1 MVNSAA
7 RAVKRRYLAG
17 VPIWHGVLPDSS
29 VRVTRTLDD
38 LDLAVA
44 EFRAAGMRLVA
55 LLGGDGSL
63 HRLVEALLHQYD
75 EKDAPVVLALAGGTM
90 NGLARSLGSG
100 GRPEAVLRAAV
111 AAVQAGVPWPIRPR
125 YLLRVT
131 DSHAV
136 RTRYGFGFVSGAA
149 VRAFQAY
156 YRRSEPGVVDALR
169 ASLLPITAALGAGTL
184 YAGLRLEVSGD
195 DSPWLPEP
203 VHTVAA
209 SVTENPFLW
218 FRPFG
223 APLGDGAAFHLA
235 ATAMRP
241 RELAMR
247 LWSVFRGRCRHPR
260 LRVGQV
266 QVATIRGDSSYVI
279 DGDLYDVPGIV
290 ELRLAVGPRLKF
302 VCAPPQSAAPRG

>member
-1 MVNSAA
+1 
-7 RAVKRRYLAG
+7 VKRRYLGA
-17 VPIWHGVLPDSS
+17 VPFWRGILPDSS
-29 VRVTRTLDD
+29 VRVTSTLED
-38 LDLAVA
+38 LDRSVA
-44 EFRAAGMRLVA
+44 QFRAAGVHLVA

-75 EKDAPVVLALAGGTM
+75 ESDVPVVLALAGGTM

-100 GRPEAVLRAAV
+100 GRPEPVLRAAV
-111 AAVQAGVPWPIRPR
+111 AAVEAGAPLPIRAR
-125 YLLRVT
+125 YLLRVR
-131 DSHAV
+131 DSRAR

-156 YRRSEPGVVDALR
+156 YRRPEPGIADALR
-169 ASLLPITAALGAGTL
+169 AALLPITAALGAGTL
-184 YAGLRLEVSGD
+184 YDGLRLEVTGD
-195 DSPWLPEP
+195 GSPWLPDP

-223 APLGDGAAFHLA
+223 APLGDAAAFHLA
-235 ATAMRP
+235 ATGMRP

-247 LWSVFRGRCRHPR
+247 LWSIFRGRCRHPR

-266 QVATIRGDSSYVI
+266 KSATIRGESAYVI
-279 DGDLYDVPGIV
+279 DGDLYPAPGDDEI
-290 ELRLAVGPRLKF
+290 RLAVGPRLKF
-302 VCAPPQSAAPRG
+302 MCAPRQADGGRRE